1 MGKFKISEIM
11 FVDDDAIVRL
21 VGSKILKSIDFEK
34 KISHF
39 ENGKEA
45 IDHIQER
52 IHSGKLDEL
61 ESPIMI
67 LLDINMPT
75 MDAWGFL
82 DAFQDFDYEFKKHFL
97 ISIITSSIDSSD
109 KTRAFLYPDVLDYIQ
124 KPLSGKHV
132 IDFLS
137 RHHLYSEE

>member
-21 VGSKILKSIDFEK
+21 VGSKILKSIEFDK

-39 ENGKEA
+39 ENGQKA
-45 IDHIQER
+45 IDDIQER
-52 IHSGKLDEL
+52 IQTNNFPSEDC
-61 ESPIMI
+61 PIMI

-82 DAFQDFDYEFKKHFL
+82 DAFQDFDHEIKKYFL

-109 KTRAFLYPDVLDYIQ
+109 KTRAFLYPDVMDYIQ

>member
-21 VGSKILKSIDFEK
+21 VGSKILKSIQFDRE
-34 KISHF
+34 ISHF
-39 ENGKEA
+39 ENGKQA
-45 IDHIQER
+45 IDHIAKRFNEQNLPEADR
-52 IHSGKLDEL
+52 
-61 ESPIMI
+61 PIMI
-67 LLDINMPT
+67 LLDINMPE

-82 DAFQDFDYEFKKHFL
+82 DEFQNFDYEFRRHFL

-137 RHHLYSEE
+137 RHHLYSED

>member
-21 VGSKILKSIDFEK
+21 VGSKILKSIQFDRE
-34 KISHF
+34 ISHF
-39 ENGKEA
+39 ENGKQA
-45 IDHIQER
+45 IDHITKRFNEQNLPEADR
-52 IHSGKLDEL
+52 
-61 ESPIMI
+61 PIMI
-67 LLDINMPT
+67 LLDINMPE

-82 DAFQDFDYEFKKHFL
+82 DEFQDFDYEFKKHFL

-137 RHHLYSEE
+137 RHHLYSED

>member
-21 VGSKILKSIDFEK
+21 VGSKILKSIEFDK

-39 ENGKEA
+39 ENGQKA
-45 IDHIQER
+45 IDDIQER
-52 IHSGKLDEL
+52 IQTNNFPSED
-61 ESPIMI
+61 SPIII

-82 DAFQDFDYEFKKHFL
+82 DAFQDFDYEIKKYFL
-97 ISIITSSIDSSD
+97 IS
-109 KTRAFLYPDVLDYIQ
+109 
-124 KPLSGKHV
+124 
-132 IDFLS
+132 
-137 RHHLYSEE
+137 